1 MTKTRAVN
9 PWTWQ
14 EAHGYSQAIEVGD
27 ARRWLVCSGQAS
39 VDATGKAIH
48 AGDFAAQLRQ
58 ALDNLEAVLAEAA
71 LGLEHV
77 VRLNY
82 YVTDMKAF
90 LEQSGAVLGPRFASL
105 RSPAPTG
112 TLLGVTALFHPD
124 LMVEIEATACA

>member
-1 MTKTRAVN
+1 MTQTRAVN

-14 EAHGYSQAIEVGD
+14 DAHGYSQAIEVGD

-39 VDATGKAIH
+39 IDASGNPLH
-48 AGDFAAQLRQ
+48 AGDLAAQLGQ
-58 ALDNLEAVLAEAA
+58 ALDNLEAVLEKAG
-71 LGLEHV
+71 LGFEHV

-90 LEQSGAVLGPRFASL
+90 LEQSGPVLGLRFATL
-105 RSPAPTG
+105 ASPAPAG